1 MDRAGLVGRDG
12 ETHQGIFDI
21 SFMSAIPNLTMIAP
35 KDKRE
40 LEEALEFAM
49 DFDAPVAV
57 RFARGSAYI
66 SHNDNYKFE
75 YGKSEIIKQGR
86 DIAIIAVG
94 KYG

>member
-49 DFDAPVAV
+49 DFDASC
-57 RFARGSAYI
+57 GSQI
-66 SHNDNYKFE
+66 CKRQCLYK
-75 YGKSEIIKQGR
+75 S
-86 DIAIIAVG
+86 
-94 KYG
+94 

>member
-1 MDRAGLVGRDG
+1 MSSKLPVTFVVDRAGLVGRDG

-49 DFDAPVAV
+49 VLTLLWQSDLQEAV
-57 RFARGSAYI
+57 PI
-66 SHNDNYKFE
+66 
-75 YGKSEIIKQGR
+75 
-86 DIAIIAVG
+86 
-94 KYG
+94 